1 MKTLEIGSI
10 SHGTHRNEDL
20 IPAFLDAL
28 ESVDPEH
35 VLIKDY
41 NYQCQNARMSQEMA
55 AHSALK
61 RSKPWSMGDW
71 YNSQDAS
78 YMIEDLF
85 DALNEYCPPYCYFG
99 ACEGDGA
106 DFGVWVSWEALDEAT
121 RYDNDVVKIK
131 SGDPWPCR
139 EEILEVNDHGNATLW
154 VWNPET
160 GRHEVAWE
168 VV

>member
-28 ESVDPEH
+28 ESVNPEH
-35 VLIKDY
+35 DLVKEWERVIDDAT
-41 NYQCQNARMSQEMA
+41 NAASSEEEYHHLLWTVWM
-55 AHSALK
+55 
-61 RSKPWSMGDW
+61 RSD
-71 YNSQDAS
+71 DA
-78 YMIEDLF
+78 YHMIENLF
-85 DALNEYCPPYCYFG
+85 DALDEYCPPYCYFG

-106 DFGVWVSWEALDEAT
+106 NFGVWISWEALDEAT
-121 RYDNDVVKIK
+121 RYDNDVVKIN
-131 SGDPWPCR
+131 SGDLWPCR

-154 VWNPET
+154 IWNPEV
-160 GRHEVAWE
+160 GKHEVAWE